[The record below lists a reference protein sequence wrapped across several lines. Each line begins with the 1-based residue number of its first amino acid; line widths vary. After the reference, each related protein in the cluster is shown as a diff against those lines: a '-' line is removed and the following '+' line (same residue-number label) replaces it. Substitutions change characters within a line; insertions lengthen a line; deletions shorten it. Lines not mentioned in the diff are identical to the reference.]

1 MNNADR
7 ERLIERAL
15 DNQDG
20 AYPRFRCEHSVLDAE
35 RDDYCAI
42 YEQHGGRLITTLD
55 ADATAALR
63 TMHPASARLM
73 VLAIYRA
80 FCDGEQRGARMQRD
94 AA

>member
-1 MNNADR
+1 MNTADR
-7 ERLIERAL
+7 ERMIEAAL
-15 DNQDG
+15 SHHDD
-20 AYPRFRCEHSVLDAE
+20 AYPRFRCEYSVLDATRE
-35 RDDYCAI
+35 DYCAI
-42 YEQHGGRLITTLD
+42 YESHGGRLITTLD

-80 FCDGEQRGARMQRD
+80 FMDGEQRGARMQRD

>member
-1 MNNADR
+1 MNTADR
-7 ERLIERAL
+7 ERLIEAAL
-15 DNQDG
+15 TGHDD
-20 AYPRFRCEHSVLDAE
+20 AYPRFRCEYSVFDAD
-35 RDDYCAI
+35 RDDYTAI
-42 YEQHGGRLITTLD
+42 YETHGGRLITTLD

-80 FCDGEQRGARMQRD
+80 FCDGERRGERAGRV